1 MHKFTLVPSEL
12 FSESSM
18 RELLSEV
25 VPLLPEEPLS
35 FMEIKSLDSVLVYSG
50 QRPVL
55 YDMLVSLFKIRDYNK
70 IIASVDSGV
79 LSLVI
84 AEGDTLVLCNE
95 FEAPDFTTAE
105 YFIFLSLK
113 KFQINPE
120 LSSIYFL
127 SELKDEQRLSLC
139 NYFKSAEQLQ

>member
-12 FSESSM
+12 FSESSS
-18 RELLSEV
+18 REILSEV
-25 VPLLPEEPLS
+25 VPLTQEEPLS
-35 FMEIKSLDSVLVYSG
+35 FIDIPSVQSTLVYSG
-50 QRPVL
+50 ERPVL
-55 YDMLVSLFKIRDYNK
+55 YDMLMSLFKIRSYNK
-70 IIASVDSGV
+70 ILASIDAGV

-84 AEGDTLVLCNE
+84 AEGDSLVLCNE

-105 YFIFLSLK
+105 YFIFLALK
-113 KFQINPE
+113 NFQINPE

-127 SELKDEQRLSLC
+127 SELKGEDKLSLC